1 MVLTYG
7 AITENMKVIGWLTRC
22 MVVEYT
28 NGARAVN
35 MKANTKTIISMDSAA
50 IPGQMAANI

>member
-1 MVLTYG
+1 
-7 AITENMKVIGWLTRC
+7 

-50 IPGQMAANI
+50 IPGQMAANIQENGKITKEMGEVN